1 MDPSGKIAQRS
12 ISRVVGEQI
21 ERDMERGYLP
31 PIPENAP
38 PPPTVVVLG
47 ADGFTAT
54 NMSMMHVGV
63 GIAPSYVPGIAQQN
77 ELNLKTVATS
87 RTDDHWGGL
96 DSTLTGGYFS
106 TDVEEM
112 PNNSIAVEFNKMLTT
127 KICPPCPTGGAPL
140 VVDPAACFDLAA
152 ARGIRGGRGKC
163 ACHVAAE
170 ATDRLK
176 VPDLPADCAWPEAQE
191 ILDKEFPFLTVEL
204 MRADSHTPPAGWKYS
219 MGPWKCNRP
228 GCNVSFASHAEWVTS
243 VKNLQKMKKVKSTDE
258 GKKALAARSA
268 AFAKL
273 HPTGQNEHEPP
284 ILEMNMDKVIL
295 DPLHDLLLN
304 LPKTLWKYCFG
315 DRMTNSQREVVAEYL
330 SEIGCPL
337 DIRAKSDGRDAAR
350 KWFTGG
356 VFQHFV
362 EGGKDATKGGLKRNI
377 EAIVDIIFNKYVAST
392 DTPTAAD
399 ATTTPTDPT
408 TTDTTPA
415 TAPPTAAAAAAAAPA
430 PAHVAGKRKAASA
443 APRARSRIR
452 VGGFSA
458 VEDAEPR
465 AESAE
470 PRADSAEPCAHPG
483 KPSSAGTPAPP
494 AAEPEDAET
503 ASHCVNVT
511 DRTWI

>member
-1 MDPSGKIAQRS
+1 
-12 ISRVVGEQI
+12 
-21 ERDMERGYLP
+21 
-31 PIPENAP
+31 
-38 PPPTVVVLG
+38 
-47 ADGFTAT
+47 
-54 NMSMMHVGV
+54 
-63 GIAPSYVPGIAQQN
+63 
-77 ELNLKTVATS
+77 
-87 RTDDHWGGL
+87 
-96 DSTLTGGYFS
+96 
-106 TDVEEM
+106 
-112 PNNSIAVEFNKMLTT
+112 
-127 KICPPCPTGGAPL
+127 
-140 VVDPAACFDLAA
+140 
-152 ARGIRGGRGKC
+152 
-163 ACHVAAE
+163 
-170 ATDRLK
+170 
-176 VPDLPADCAWPEAQE
+176 
-191 ILDKEFPFLTVEL
+191 
-204 MRADSHTPPAGWKYS
+204 

-228 GCNVSFASHAEWVTS
+228 GCNVSFASHAEWVAS
-243 VKNLQKMKKVKSTDE
+243 VKNLQNMKNVKSTDE

-415 TAPPTAAAAAAAAPA
+415 TAPPTAAAAAAAAAA

-452 VGGFSA
+452 VEGFSA
-458 VEDAEPR
+458 VEDAEPC
-465 AESAE
+465 AESVE